1 MPKQSI
7 TQLLSA
13 SKDQISYD
21 DLIIGTIPK
30 DLNYNLNTSSLVGFL
45 KNYSNSIFPV
55 KFNGTYL
62 NYNGTNSS
70 VSSVTDKIKSEIESV
85 TFDNY
90 GNVIS
95 IAPKTKKDSVVDMFQ
110 GSIALSIG
118 PNYRSKLGLGYFYN
132 KNPLTSNKY
141 NVITNRVVR
150 RSSSSSNIDSGKWEL
165 LFDKSYNYSK
175 SIITYYHGRLDDS
188 ESIEQITNFKFIIN
202 WDGENKTKIMGTG
215 IIGTTPSNRDT
226 GSYIWKRQSAK
237 DNTLIHPM
245 PAFFGAGSDLE
256 SQNMY
261 NKNMAIEVDG
271 KNKLI
276 KKLPVTAFVPDGRR
290 ATHAVSVTI
299 ESFA

>member
-21 DLIIGTIPK
+21 DLFIGTIPK

-55 KFNGTYL
+55 QFNETYL

-70 VSSVTDKIKSEIESV
+70 VSLTNKIKSEIESV

-118 PNYRSKLGLGYFYN
+118 PNYGGNLGLGYFYN
-132 KNPLTSNKY
+132 KNPLTSNRY

-150 RSSSSSNIDSGKWEL
+150 RSSISSNIDSGKWEL

-175 SIITYYHGRLDDS
+175 SIITYYHGRLDKS
-188 ESIEQITNFKFIIN
+188 ESKEQITNFKFIIY

-215 IIGTTPSNRDT
+215 TIGTNPSNSES
-226 GSYIWKRQSAK
+226 GSYIWKRQSVK

-245 PAFFGAGSDLE
+245 PAFFGSGTDLE
-256 SQNMY
+256 YQNRY

-276 KKLPVTAFVPDGRR
+276 KKLPVTAYVPDGER